1 MDEPRT
7 FEEFWPYYVSQ
18 HTDPRCRQ
26 LHFAG
31 TALGFGCLAL
41 SPFNPWLAVAAPV
54 VGYGL
59 AWIGHFA
66 YEKNTPAS
74 WHSARH
80 FAWSFRG
87 DMRMF
92 ALTARGL
99 MDAEVARLTA

>member
-31 TALGFGCLAL
+31 TALAFGCLAL
-41 SPFNPWLAVAAPV
+41 SPVNPWLAVAAPV

-59 AWIGHFA
+59 SWIGHFA

-74 WHSARH
+74 WQSARH

-92 ALTARGL
+92 GLTLRGL